1 MSAAPLIQEEVERRT
16 TTTPVRRS
24 PARKPERVPKSKP
37 KARKRRKA
45 VVKSKSRQRTDAIG
59 VACFV
64 MFGVCTY
71 LMSGLVGY
79 SSVERAKQSLDRMQ
93 RQASEARYDLQ
104 RRESLAFLS
113 SAPAR
118 LGENAR
124 REGFTSPEIQE
135 EDRRSEEAQTQ
146 LAANSNPGAAGENG

>member
-1 MSAAPLIQEEVERRT
+1 MSAAPLIQEEVERRQ
-16 TTTPVRRS
+16 TTPARRS
-24 PARKPERVPKSKP
+24 PTRKPERVPKAKP
-37 KARKRRKA
+37 KARKRRRVVAKA
-45 VVKSKSRQRTDAIG
+45 KPRQKVGTVGLA
-59 VACFV
+59 AFAMC
-64 MFGVCTY
+64 GVCAY
-71 LMSGLVGY
+71 LVSGLIGY
-79 SSVERAKQSLDRMQ
+79 SAVERAKQSLSRME

-135 EDRRSEEAQTQ
+135 EDRRSEEAQAELTANANP
-146 LAANSNPGAAGENG
+146 AAESENG